1 MKKAVDDGLK
11 DALNKYDG
19 HEGVWKDQIDYLQ
32 KEVRT
37 CCSVVASQH
46 LVSLSRTV
54 LIQMRPDIINLPV
67 GLGENNFLYKHPF
80 AYIIII
86 SNTLLKKNDYVQE
99 LLVKKKK
106 EKKILQDL
114 QEECHI

>member
-46 LVSLSRTV
+46 LVSLRGQC
-54 LIQMRPDIINLPV
+54 LFR
-67 GLGENNFLYKHPF
+67 
-80 AYIIII
+80 
-86 SNTLLKKNDYVQE
+86 
-99 LLVKKKK
+99 
-106 EKKILQDL
+106 
-114 QEECHI
+114 